1 MALRMSNGAERPHA
15 SDRRT
20 TLADHLIKTG
30 KVQAGAVER
39 AEHLAGESNEPLVS
53 VLTRLGL
60 IGERDLAE
68 SLAQLLDLPI
78 AAASDYPAEP
88 ILEDQL
94 GKKFLRDARIIPL
107 REVEEGVV
115 IAAANPLDTYATDA
129 VRFALGKPVI
139 LNVALPADLEAAHER
154 LYGDGRSGIHEISEQ
169 SKDHVDESINDDVDR
184 LKDIAS
190 EAPVIRLVNLLIT
203 QAVESRASDIH
214 IEPMENEFRVRY
226 RIDGVLRA
234 VESPPARLAS
244 AVISRIKI
252 MAKLNIAE
260 RRLSQDGRIAMAVRG
275 KDVDLRVA
283 TTPTIYGESVVI
295 RILDRGQ
302 LDLDLVSLGFDDSV
316 LGPFREL
323 LARPHGILL
332 VTGPTGS
339 GKTTTLYS
347 ALLEINTID
356 RKILTVEDPVE
367 YHLKGV
373 NQVQVKPNIGLT
385 FANALRSFLR
395 HDPDILMI
403 GEIRDLETAQIAVQ
417 AALTG
422 HLILSTL
429 HTNDAASAVTRM
441 LDMGVEDYLLTS
453 TVNGVAGQRLVRT
466 LCKSCR
472 EAYTPIPEMIA
483 KLNLDRYSEGK
494 PITLYRAV
502 GCADCN
508 HTGYRGRTS
517 ILEILVMTD
526 AIRQAV
532 LKSADSGAIQ
542 KLALENGMQTMA
554 VHGLK
559 KALAGVTTIDDVLR
573 VVTVG

>member
-1 MALRMSNGAERPHA
+1 MALRMSNGAAQARAP
-15 SDRRT
+15 DRRM
-20 TLADHLIKTG
+20 LADHLIKTG

-39 AEHLAGESNEPLVS
+39 AEHLSGESNEPLVS

-60 IGERDLAE
+60 ISERDLAE
-68 SLAQLLDLPI
+68 ALSQLLDLPI

-88 ILEDQL
+88 ILEEQL
-94 GKKFLRDARIIPL
+94 GRKFLRDARVIPL
-107 REVEEGVV
+107 REEDEGVV

-129 VRFALGKPVI
+129 VRFAIGKPVI
-139 LNVALPADLEAAHER
+139 LRVALPADLEAAHER

-203 QAVESRASDIH
+203 QAVEARASDIH

-234 VESPPARLAS
+234 VESPPQRLAS

-260 RRLSQDGRIAMAVRG
+260 RRLAQDGRIAMAVRG

-283 TTPTIYGESVVI
+283 TTPTIYGEAVVI

-347 ALLEINTID
+347 ALLEINTVD

-429 HTNDAASAVTRM
+429 HTNDAASAVTRL

-453 TVNGVAGQRLVRT
+453 TVNGVAAQRLVRT
-466 LCKSCR
+466 LCKNCR
-472 EAYTPIPEMIA
+472 EAYTPIPELVQ
-483 KLNLDRYSEGK
+483 KLNLDRYADGK

-502 GCADCN
+502 GCAECN

-517 ILEILVMTD
+517 ILEILEMND

-542 KLALENGMQTMA
+542 KLALASGMQTMA